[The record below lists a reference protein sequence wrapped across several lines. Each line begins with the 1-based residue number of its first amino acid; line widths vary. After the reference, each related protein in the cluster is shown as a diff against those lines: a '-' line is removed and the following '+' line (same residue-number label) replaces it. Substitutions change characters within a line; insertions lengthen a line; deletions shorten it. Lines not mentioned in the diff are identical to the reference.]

1 MMKIKSLSK
10 LLCAAYCAFSLDN
23 SLIAEPNWMAVD
35 IGIVGAA
42 SQDVLE
48 SAVRIAEEKAK
59 DGLLIILDTP
69 GGSLESTREM
79 VQLMMTSRIPIAVWV
94 GPDGARAGSAGAFI
108 TIAGHF
114 AAMAPGTNIGASHPV
129 QSNGSDVADPHMAK
143 KVENDTVAFIESIAK
158 SRNRNVEVAA
168 SFVLNSVSLT
178 ADEALKNNI
187 VDLIAPNPTEFL
199 NQIHER
205 KWVSGTEELKL
216 QSQNAQIEEYEYSL
230 RQKFL
235 SIISNP
241 NLFYLFFL
249 AGIIGLG
256 FELTHPGS
264 IFPGVFGAICMA
276 MALIATSVLPI
287 SVGAGLL
294 ILCGLIFIVAEMF
307 VPSFGALGIG
317 GMIAFVAG
325 SVLLVDPSNAQ
336 GLRISLWMI
345 LPAALTMAA
354 IGLTIGWLLL
364 KSSRQKLP
372 LGQNNLIGAVATV
385 IKVDP
390 DGSLST
396 KLNGEIWSAVR
407 SDRDHEIKEG
417 SQVRI
422 IKVEGLKLIVEL
434 ISE

>member
-1 MMKIKSLSK
+1 MTKNKCILRLFAAAVFALSMN
-10 LLCAAYCAFSLDN
+10 LQSF
-23 SLIAEPNWMAVD
+23 AESNWLAVD

-42 SQDVLE
+42 SQDILE
-48 SAVRIAEEKAK
+48 SAVQMAEDKSK
-59 DGLLIILDTP
+59 DGLIIILDTP

-79 VQLMMTSRIPIAVWV
+79 VQTMMASRIPIAVWV
-94 GPDGARAGSAGAFI
+94 GPDGARAGSAGAFL

-129 QSNGSDVADPHMAK
+129 QANGSDVDDTNMAK
-143 KVENDTVAFIESIAK
+143 KIENDTVAFIESIAK
-158 SRNRNVEVAA
+158 SRNRNIEVAA

-199 NQIHER
+199 NQIHNR
-205 KWVSGTEELKL
+205 KWVSGSDEKSLV
-216 QSQNAQIEEYEYSL
+216 SQDAQIEEYEYSL

-235 SIISNP
+235 TIISNP

-276 MALIATSVLPI
+276 IALIATSVLPI

-294 ILCGLIFIVAEMF
+294 ILCGLVFIVAEMF

-317 GMIAFVAG
+317 GLIAFVAG
-325 SVLLVDPSNAQ
+325 SVLLVDPSNAH

-354 IGLTIGWLLL
+354 IGLGIGWLLL
-364 KSSRQKLP
+364 KSTRQKISP
-372 LGQNNLIGAVATV
+372 GQNNLIGAVATV
-385 IKVDP
+385 MKIDS
-390 DGSLST
+390 DGSMST
-396 KLNGEIWSAVR
+396 KLNGEIWSAETSEVG
-407 SDRDHEIKEG
+407 RDIKEG
-417 SQVRI
+417 SHVRV

-434 ISE
+434 IHE